1 MSTQIAHTHKN
12 SVFDTVHSPA
22 LHTFC
27 LDYVPRQSFALQKL
41 YATFLHHTA
50 ARRMVREHSPPL
62 HEAEM
67 RICVMHPVAFSRA
80 VKQKHLG
87 SDQKHTAG
95 LRGNVWGMLRFW
107 LKGAVCKKR

>member
-1 MSTQIAHTHKN
+1 MSTQIAHAHKN
-12 SVFDTVHSPA
+12 VHPPA
-22 LHTFC
+22 EHTFC
-27 LDYVPRQSFALQKL
+27 LDYVPRQSFALRKL

-80 VKQKHLG
+80 VKEKHLG

-95 LRGNVWGMLRFW
+95 LRGNVWGILRFW